1 MSWICV
7 HRRALGGAAMM
18 AVAGMVLA
26 PQLVRVA
33 LPLLLIALCPLSMGV
48 MGWIF
53 LHGSLRRSDELPPGP
68 QRGVPID
75 VPFRTEDGTDRDAQV
90 AGLRYQLEHL
100 KVYQEALAQRLA
112 VLEAPRPLP
121 YDSSTAVHNGT
132 MAE

>member
-7 HRRALGGAAMM
+7 HRRALGGAAIV

-26 PQLVRVA
+26 PQLLRVA

-53 LHGSLRRSDELPPGP
+53 MRGSLRRSDELPPGP

-75 VPFRTEDGTDRDAQV
+75 VRFRTEDGTDRDAQV
-90 AGLRYQLEHL
+90 AGLRSQLEQITA
-100 KVYQEALAQRLA
+100 YQEALAQQLA
-112 VLEAPRPLP
+112 ALEAPRPLP
-121 YDSSTAVHNGT
+121 YDSTSAIHKRT
-132 MAE
+132 MAP